1 MYKIDKTDFGLKL
14 TFSDSIHADEME
26 KWLHDAQTT
35 LLSLK
40 KPFGVVVDMRTL
52 KPLKSDAQVHMETGQ
67 KLFREKGME
76 RSVVILNDLITT
88 MQFQRLAR
96 QTGIYQ
102 WERYLNTQTTP
113 DWETQALKWVKD
125 GIDPDKK

>member
-1 MYKIDKTDFGLKL
+1 MYRIEKTDFGLKL
-14 TFSDSIHADEME
+14 TFADFITSEEME
-26 KWLHDAQTT
+26 KWLHEAQSALHST
-35 LLSLK
+35 K
-40 KPFGVVVDMRTL
+40 KPFGVLVDMRTL

-76 RSVVILNDLITT
+76 RSAVILNDLITT

-102 WERYLNTQTTP
+102 WERYLNSQTTP
-113 DWETQALKWVKD
+113 DWETHALKWVKD
-125 GIDPDKK
+125 GVDPDKK